1 VLDSLSRL
9 MPAVSSPEHV
19 EKARRVRQLLAAYN
33 ASEDLIRVGA
43 YQKGA
48 DPLLDRAIA
57 ALPLINSFLQQKKN
71 DPAPFD
77 LTLQSLQALPE

>member
-1 VLDSLSRL
+1 
-9 MPAVSSPEHV
+9 MPAVCSSQHLD
-19 EKARRVRQLLAAYN
+19 KARRLRQLLASYSG
-33 ASEDLIRVGA
+33 SEELIRVGA

-57 ALPLINSFLQQKKN
+57 ALPAINSFLQQRKG

-77 LTLQSLQALPE
+77 QTLQSLQSLPA